1 VAGDPDTLGEFKHKA
16 AIEPTCG
23 RQVEIFDRGGL
34 GETGQA
40 DSALNAPVVAVSAFQ
55 VHQESQSF
63 FESQIAV
70 LWIAQLLQEAFPE
83 RRQVELDKFVEQ
95 GLGKHCKLPH

>member
-1 VAGDPDTLGEFKHKA
+1 VVSDPDALGEFKHEA

-34 GETGQA
+34 GETGEA
-40 DSALNAPVVAVSAFQ
+40 DSALDAPVVAMSALQ

-63 FESQIAV
+63 FESKVAV
-70 LWIAQLLQEAFPE
+70 LW
-83 RRQVELDKFVEQ
+83 VT
-95 GLGKHCKLPH
+95 